1 MDLASLTPFQA
12 ALVASLAGGFAATTI
27 GAFPAFFVQSLS
39 PRASNAMLAFAAGV
53 MLSATF
59 FSLIL
64 PSIELGVTALGG
76 RGNAALGT
84 ACALMIGGAALWATH
99 TFVPHEHFI
108 KGAEGPLRERLAR
121 AWLFVLAITV
131 HNFPEGMAIGVGVG
145 SGDADIGLKVTTAI
159 GLQNLPE
166 GLAVAMALVGQ
177 GYTRTYAVL
186 VAAVS
191 GLVEVVGG
199 ALGAGVVALSS
210 ALLPGALGFA
220 AGAMLFVISNEVIPE
235 THRAGYSASATAALF
250 VGFATMLVLDVAL
263 N

>member
-1 MDLASLTPFQA
+1 MDLASLSPLSTA
-12 ALVASLAGGFAATTI
+12 IAASLVGGFAATTL
-27 GAFPAFFVQSLS
+27 GALPAFFMKSLG
-39 PRASNAMLAFAAGV
+39 PRVSNAMLAFAAGV

-64 PSIELGVTALGG
+64 PSIEFGVTVFGSRG
-76 RGNAALGT
+76 RAAWGT
-84 ACALMIGGAALWATH
+84 VTALMIGGAALWAAH
-99 TFVPHEHFI
+99 TYVPHEHFI

-131 HNFPEGMAIGVGVG
+131 HNFPEGMAIGVGAG
-145 SGDADIGLKVTTAI
+145 SGDADIGLRVTIAM

-177 GYTRTYAVL
+177 GYTRTYAFL
-186 VAAVS
+186 VAAVT

-199 ALGAGVVALSS
+199 AFGGGVVALSS

-235 THRAGYSASATAALF
+235 THRKGYSTSATAALF

>member
-1 MDLASLTPFQA
+1 MAI
-12 ALVASLAGGFAATTI
+12 VASLAGGFAATTV
-27 GAFPAFFVQSLS
+27 GALPAIFMRSLG

-59 FSLIL
+59 FSLIV
-64 PSIELGVTALGG
+64 PSLDYGLTVLGT
-76 RGNAALGT
+76 RQRSALGT
-84 ACALMIGGAALWATH
+84 VCALLIGGVALWATH
-99 TFVPHEHFI
+99 TFVPHEHFV
-108 KGAEGPLRERLAR
+108 KGAEGPMRERLAR

-145 SGDADIGLKVTTAI
+145 SGDSDIGLKITTAMA
-159 GLQNLPE
+159 LQNLPE

-177 GYTRTYAVL
+177 GYRRGYAVL
-186 VAAVS
+186 VAALT

-199 ALGAGVVALSS
+199 AFGAGVVVLSS

-235 THRAGYSASATAALF
+235 THRSGYSTSATLALF
-250 VGFATMLVLDVAL
+250 VGFSTMLFLDVAL